1 MTVRTHADAEARSLE
16 LHRLVAE
23 RLRARPELLD
33 RARARVAGWLGTGA
47 IAHRW
52 AAAWADVLSRPLPE
66 VIDVLVDPG
75 PHARDLR
82 QSSPFA
88 GVLSPRERWDALKRL
103 ARPAEQR

>member
-1 MTVRTHADAEARSLE
+1 MSVRTLADAEARSLE

-33 RARARVAGWLGTGA
+33 RARARVAGWLHTGA
-47 IAHRW
+47 VSRRW

-66 VIDVLVDPG
+66 ILGVLVDPG
-75 PHARDLR
+75 QQARDLR

-88 GVLSPRERWDALKRL
+88 GALSRREPWDALRRL
-103 ARPAEQR
+103 STQAEHR